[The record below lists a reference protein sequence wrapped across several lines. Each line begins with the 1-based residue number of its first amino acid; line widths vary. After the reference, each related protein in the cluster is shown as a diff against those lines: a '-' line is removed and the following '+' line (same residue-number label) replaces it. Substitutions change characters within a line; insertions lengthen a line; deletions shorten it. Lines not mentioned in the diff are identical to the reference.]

1 MRVRETEREKRGEER
16 RALWKEGRKEGRVG
30 RTRKAGC
37 QNARRERG
45 SRNAVA
51 GKIKL
56 KWPPD
61 EDEDNDATAAEA
73 AR

>member
-1 MRVRETEREKRGEER
+1 M
-16 RALWKEGRKEGRVG
+16 EGRKEGRVG

-56 KWPPD
+56 KWAPD